1 MYNYSFMDHLI
12 ISLITSNFMRSSE
25 DDRLKDAAY
34 LRGTLNVSNEIHF
47 KSAAGLSSPD
57 VYHDLQHKL
66 DDKPVKPRLH
76 MMSDVDEVVF
86 GHDVD
91 FSGSYEHIRNQIPS
105 IPGIAGKSSKAVV
118 EGKHW
123 TRRDV
128 ARADRASVGVAS
140 CSASTSAS
148 LGRSRTRW
156 PGASRG
162 ACGAC
167 RATGRP
173 ASTAASSATA
183 RRTGPSESSKQAV
196 DIYVEHPQWIT

>member
-1 MYNYSFMDHLI
+1 MMVAENQEMGLVASV
-12 ISLITSNFMRSSE
+12 TE
-25 DDRLKDAAY
+25 EDRLKAAAY
-34 LRGTLNVSNEIHF
+34 LRGTLTMQNEDHF

-91 FSGSYEHIRNQIPS
+91 FSGQYEHIRNQIPS
-105 IPGIAGKSSKAVV
+105 IPDIAGKSSKAVV

-128 ARADRASVGVAS
+128 ARADNAGTIDDVDCPDQMG
-140 CSASTSAS
+140 SA
-148 LGRSRTRW
+148 
-156 PGASRG
+156 
-162 ACGAC
+162 
-167 RATGRP
+167 ATQHLYEN
-173 ASTAASSATA
+173 AAGSSSAAILTN
-183 RRTGPSESSKQAV
+183 P
-196 DIYVEHPQWIT
+196 